1 MREVSS
7 GEKKLGPLKPGD
19 RFGDCTVERLL
30 GQGSMGF
37 VYLVR
42 AADGVKYALK
52 VMSDELAKND
62 PTYKERFLREA
73 EFAMKIHHR
82 NLIPVRDAGE
92 ESEWGF
98 CYILMDYMPGGTVK
112 DLVREKGALPVAQAI
127 QIATQVAVAME
138 VAHLHGIIH
147 RDIKPDNIMFDSDG
161 TPKLADL
168 GVARFAG
175 DVHMNTQ
182 KGMIVGTPAYMA
194 PEQMIDS
201 HHIDVRADIYSL
213 GLVLYEMLAGKSPN
227 VGSTVMGLLA
237 KSIKGEPLP
246 DVRTMRPEVSAS
258 VAYVLSLM
266 LAPKVENRP
275 STSRATADLLARA
288 AAGSLLVPEAP
299 NTAVEASRTRVPW
312 WKRPAFI
319 ISFAAA
325 ALVGGFV
332 AAWRL
337 CSAQNGE
344 SAAEEGEGR

>member
-1 MREVSS
+1 
-7 GEKKLGPLKPGD
+7 
-19 RFGDCTVERLL
+19 
-30 GQGSMGF
+30 
-37 VYLVR
+37 
-42 AADGVKYALK
+42 
-52 VMSDELAKND
+52 
-62 PTYKERFLREA
+62 
-73 EFAMKIHHR
+73 
-82 NLIPVRDAGE
+82 
-92 ESEWGF
+92 
-98 CYILMDYMPGGTVK
+98 
-112 DLVREKGALPVAQAI
+112 
-127 QIATQVAVAME
+127 
-138 VAHLHGIIH
+138 
-147 RDIKPDNIMFDSDG
+147 
-161 TPKLADL
+161 
-168 GVARFAG
+168 
-175 DVHMNTQ
+175 VHMNTQ

>member
-1 MREVSS
+1 MTA
-7 GEKKLGPLKPGD
+7 EKELGPLKPGD

-30 GQGSMGF
+30 GQGSMGSVF
-37 VYLVR
+37 LVR
-42 AADGVKYALK
+42 APDGAQYALK
-52 VMSDELAKND
+52 VMSPELAKND

-82 NLIPVRDAGE
+82 NLIPVHDAGE
-92 ESEWGF
+92 ESERGF

-112 DLVREKGALPVAQAI
+112 DLVRERGVLPVAQAV

-147 RDIKPDNIMFDSDG
+147 RDIKPDNIMFDADG
-161 TPKLADL
+161 VPKLADL
-168 GVARFAG
+168 GVARFAA
-175 DVHMNTQ
+175 DAHLNTQ

-201 HHIDVRADIYSL
+201 HHIDERADIYSL

-227 VGSTVMGLLA
+227 AGYTIMGLIA

-275 STSRATADLLARA
+275 HTSHAAADLLTRA
-288 AAGSLLVPEAP
+288 AAGSLLIPETPNNAAGAP
-299 NTAVEASRTRVPW
+299 PARTPW
-312 WKRPAFI
+312 WKRPVFVI
-319 ISFAAA
+319 LLVAA
-325 ALVGGFV
+325 ALAGGLA
-332 AAWRL
+332 AAWWTCAAR
-337 CSAQNGE
+337 NGA
-344 SAAEEGEGR
+344 SVVEEGRSR

>member
-1 MREVSS
+1 MTA
-7 GEKKLGPLKPGD
+7 EKELGPLKPGD

-30 GQGSMGF
+30 GQGSMGSVF
-37 VYLVR
+37 LVR
-42 AADGVKYALK
+42 APDGAQYALK
-52 VMSDELAKND
+52 VMSPELAKND

-82 NLIPVRDAGE
+82 NLIPVHDAGE
-92 ESEWGF
+92 ESERGF

-112 DLVREKGALPVAQAI
+112 DLVRERGVLPVAQAV

-147 RDIKPDNIMFDSDG
+147 RDIKPDNIMFDADG
-161 TPKLADL
+161 VPKLADL
-168 GVARFAG
+168 GVARFAA
-175 DVHMNTQ
+175 DVHLNTQ
-182 KGMIVGTPAYMA
+182 KGMIVGTPAYMP

-201 HHIDVRADIYSL
+201 HHIDERADIYSL

-227 VGSTVMGLLA
+227 AGYTIMGLIA

-275 STSRATADLLARA
+275 HTSHAAADLLTRA
-288 AAGSLLVPEAP
+288 AAGSLLIPETPNNAAGAP
-299 NTAVEASRTRVPW
+299 PARTPW
-312 WKRPAFI
+312 WKRPVFVI
-319 ISFAAA
+319 LLVAA
-325 ALVGGFV
+325 ALAGGLA
-332 AAWRL
+332 AAWWTCAAR
-337 CSAQNGE
+337 NGA
-344 SAAEEGEGR
+344 SVVEEGRSR

>member
-1 MREVSS
+1 MREEATAENEP
-7 GEKKLGPLKPGD
+7 GTLKPGD

-30 GQGSMGF
+30 GQGSMGY

-42 AADGVKYALK
+42 ASDGAQYALK
-52 VMSDELAKND
+52 VMSPELAKDD

-82 NLIPVRDAGE
+82 NLIPVHDAGE
-92 ESEWGF
+92 ESERGF

-112 DLVREKGALPVAQAI
+112 DLVREKGALPVAQAV

-147 RDIKPDNIMFDSDG
+147 RDIKPDNIMFDADG

-168 GVARFAG
+168 GVARFET
-175 DVHMNTQ
+175 DVHLKTQ
-182 KGMIVGTPAYMA
+182 KGTIVGTPAYMA
-194 PEQMIDS
+194 PEQMMDS
-201 HHIDVRADIYSL
+201 HHIDERADIYSL
-213 GLVLYEMLAGKSPN
+213 GLVLYEMLAGKSPR

-266 LAPKVENRP
+266 LAPKAEQRP
-275 STSRATADLLARA
+275 HTSRVAADLLTRA
-288 AAGSLLVPEAP
+288 AAGSLLIPETPNAATEAP
-299 NTAVEASRTRVPW
+299 PPPARAPR
-312 WKRPAFI
+312 WKRLVLLI
-319 ISFAAA
+319 LLVVA
-325 ALVGGFV
+325 ALAGGFAV
-332 AAWRL
+332 ASWIY
-337 CSAQNGE
+337 S
-344 SAAEEGEGR
+344 

>member
-1 MREVSS
+1 MTA
-7 GEKKLGPLKPGD
+7 EKELGPLKPGD

-30 GQGSMGF
+30 GQGSMGSVF
-37 VYLVR
+37 LVR
-42 AADGVKYALK
+42 APDGAQYALK
-52 VMSDELAKND
+52 VMSPELAKND

-82 NLIPVRDAGE
+82 NLIPVHDAGE
-92 ESEWGF
+92 ESERGF

-112 DLVREKGALPVAQAI
+112 DLVRERGVLPVAQAV

-147 RDIKPDNIMFDSDG
+147 RDIKPDNIMFDADG
-161 TPKLADL
+161 VPKLADL
-168 GVARFAG
+168 GVARFAA
-175 DVHMNTQ
+175 DVHLNTQ

-201 HHIDVRADIYSL
+201 HHIDERADIYSL

-227 VGSTVMGLLA
+227 AGYTIMGLIA

-275 STSRATADLLARA
+275 HTSHAAADLLTRA
-288 AAGSLLVPEAP
+288 AAGSLLIPETPNNAAGAP
-299 NTAVEASRTRVPW
+299 PARTPW
-312 WKRPAFI
+312 WKRPVFVI
-319 ISFAAA
+319 LLVAA
-325 ALVGGFV
+325 ALAGGLA
-332 AAWRL
+332 AAWWTCAAR
-337 CSAQNGE
+337 NGA
-344 SAAEEGEGR
+344 SVVEEGRSR

>member
-1 MREVSS
+1 MTA
-7 GEKKLGPLKPGD
+7 EKELGPLKPGD

-30 GQGSMGF
+30 GQGSMGSVF
-37 VYLVR
+37 LVR
-42 AADGVKYALK
+42 APDGAQYALK
-52 VMSDELAKND
+52 VMSPELAKND

-82 NLIPVRDAGE
+82 NLIPVHDAGE
-92 ESEWGF
+92 ESERGF

-112 DLVREKGALPVAQAI
+112 DLVRERGVLPVAQAV

-147 RDIKPDNIMFDSDG
+147 RDIKPDNIMFDADG
-161 TPKLADL
+161 VPKLADL
-168 GVARFAG
+168 GVARFAA
-175 DVHMNTQ
+175 DVHLNTQ

-201 HHIDVRADIYSL
+201 HHIDERADIYSL

-227 VGSTVMGLLA
+227 AGYTIMGLIA

-266 LAPKVENRP
+266 LAPKVERRP
-275 STSRATADLLARA
+275 HTSHAAADLLTRA
-288 AAGSLLVPEAP
+288 AAGSLLIPETPNNAAGAP
-299 NTAVEASRTRVPW
+299 PARTPW
-312 WKRPAFI
+312 WKRPVFVI
-319 ISFAAA
+319 LLVAA
-325 ALVGGFV
+325 ALAGGLA
-332 AAWRL
+332 AAWWTCAAR
-337 CSAQNGE
+337 NGA
-344 SAAEEGEGR
+344 SVVEEGRSR